1 MDNKQLSEIK
11 GTLKALE
18 ECISGNVAPECLLGD
33 KCRTVIDKARKLQAG
48 LDNDGTILNAAFDKR
63 DAILFVLEMLEI
75 AQFAFERGYGKKN
88 GMPGHFLATA
98 RKVLSDVNSSWG
110 DQK

>member
-33 KCRTVIDKARKLQAG
+33 KCRTVIDKARELQAG
-48 LDNDGTILNAAFDKR
+48 LTMTVRFLTPPLTSAMPFSACLRCLKSHSLPLSTAMERKMECR
-63 DAILFVLEMLEI
+63 DISLPL
-75 AQFAFERGYGKKN
+75 
-88 GMPGHFLATA
+88 PGRSCRT
-98 RKVLSDVNSSWG
+98 
-110 DQK
+110 

>member
-33 KCRTVIDKARKLQAG
+33 KCRTVIDKARELQAG

-63 DAILFVLEMLEI
+63 DAILFVLEI
-75 AQFAFERGYGKKN
+75 AQFAFEHGYGKKN

>member
-33 KCRTVIDKARKLQAG
+33 KCRTVIDKARELQVG

-63 DAILFVLEMLEI
+63 DAILCVLEMLEI
-75 AQFAFERGYGKKN
+75 AQFAFEHGYGKENK
-88 GMPGHFLATA
+88 MPGHFFATA